1 MTNKLLELV
10 NALGRDAALA
20 AEYEANP
27 DAVLARY
34 GLSAAQ
40 TAAMKSGD
48 LDAVTKLCGLE
59 QGRLYATNST
69 HTTIKAYDKDDES

>member
-34 GLSAAQ
+34 GLSDEEK
-40 TAAMKSGD
+40 AAMKAGD
-48 LDAVTKLCGLE
+48 CAAVGRLCGI
-59 QGRLYATNST
+59 GDNYYATNGT
-69 HTTIKAYDKDDES
+69 VKAYDNKNDEY

>member
-1 MTNKLLELV
+1 MANKLLELV

-34 GLSAAQ
+34 GLSNEEI
-40 TAAMKSGD
+40 AAMKAGD
-48 LDAVTKLCGLE
+48 HEAVARLCGLPE
-59 QGRLYATNST
+59 GSLYSYNTSIT
-69 HTTIKAYDKDDES
+69 SYDKD